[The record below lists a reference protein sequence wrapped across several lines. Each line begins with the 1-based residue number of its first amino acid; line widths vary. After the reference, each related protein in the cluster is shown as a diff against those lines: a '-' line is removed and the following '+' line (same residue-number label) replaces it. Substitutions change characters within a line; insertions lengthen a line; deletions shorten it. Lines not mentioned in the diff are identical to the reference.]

1 MNWTYLVL
9 MFAAAVAAL
18 RVIMVIRRV
27 RGQHAEGWDERLV
40 KRVRAQG
47 GDPFKP
53 VEVDFFFD
61 LPTNEACSSLRDEL
75 VPEGFAVD
83 FRPMDAAMGA
93 DFTLHAR
100 KALRISVP
108 EMQGQSQRFEALAI
122 KHGGRYDGWATPGVT
137 RAR

>member
-1 MNWTYLVL
+1 MNWTYGVL
-9 MFAAAVAAL
+9 IFAAVVAAL
-18 RVIMVIRRV
+18 RIVAVIRRV
-27 RGQHAEGWDERLV
+27 RGQQSEGWDERLV

-61 LPTNEACSSLRDEL
+61 LPTSEACDGVRDEL

-83 FRPMDAAMGA
+83 FRPMDADLGK

-100 KALRISVP
+100 KAMRMSVT
-108 EMQGQSQRFEALAI
+108 EMQGWSQRFEALAI
-122 KHGGRYDGWATPGVT
+122 RHGGMYDGWAAPGVT